1 MSPQVTAVDPTEIR
15 PGCHARARNFTRRG
29 AEARPTLRAPSAT
42 KAQHGTY
49 YCARDVSLARLRLI
63 SAVGAVAVLALLVVL
78 SLLARLD
85 VKPAPDGQH
94 GGARAARDRHRAA
107 EAPPGPVGAADQ
119 REGQADLARA
129 WRGKWVILAPS
140 MTLCHEVCPL
150 TTGALME
157 MVNDVRLAG
166 LSKQVVIAEATV
178 DPWRDSPSRLRAYE
192 KLTGAD
198 FAMLTGTQSEIK
210 QLWKFFG
217 VYYVRVPQ
225 GKPPDIDWM
234 THKPETFDVQH
245 TDAIFFIDPAGQERI
260 VDEGMADVDGQLSPA
275 LKSLLSSEGV
285 QNLEHPQ
292 FPWTPAEAL
301 DDLYFLMNRTVPATA
316 VPKVAPPTAAD
327 ARRVLA
333 GSPGSLA
340 ALHTQAGQLIASGGT
355 LSDRVSSLRGYPVV
369 LNAWAAWCPPCRE
382 EFPLLAAASAQYG
395 RNVAFLGADTNDST
409 GDARSFLA
417 QHPVSYP
424 SYPIASSDLSSLAVL
439 EGFPTTIFIN
449 RRRQGRVRPHRPVSE
464 RSGPRQR
471 HPALRPRSPA
481 AAVTGAGGRNASAD
495 ASDREQRPRD
505 RILEE
510 VRVQQRVEHQREER
524 GRDRRRGPGR
534 ARHRG
539 AARPAPR
546 SRARGRRARR
556 SAPAR
561 PRS

>member
-1 MSPQVTAVDPTEIR
+1 M
-15 PGCHARARNFTRRG
+15 
-29 AEARPTLRAPSAT
+29 
-42 KAQHGTY
+42 
-49 YCARDVSLARLRLI
+49 SLARLRLI
-63 SAVGAVAVLALLVVL
+63 SAVGAVAVLALLVLL

-85 VKPAPDGQH
+85 VRPAPT
-94 GGARAARDRHRAA
+94 AST
-107 EAPPGPVGAADQ
+107 EVPAP
-119 REGQADLARA
+119 LAIGTELQKPRRVPSAPLINAQGKQTSLAA

-178 DPWRDSPSRLRAYE
+178 DPWRDSPYRLRAYE

-225 GKPPDIDWM
+225 GTPPDIDWM

-260 VDEGMADVDGQLSPA
+260 VDDGMADVDGQLSPA

-292 FPWTPAEAL
+292 FPWTPAQAL
-301 DDLYFLMNRTVPATA
+301 DDLYYLMNRTVPASA

-340 ALHTQAGQLIASGGT
+340 SLHTQAGQLITSGGT
-355 LSDRVSSLRGYPVV
+355 LSDRLTSLRGYPVV

-382 EFPLLAAASAQYG
+382 EFPLLATASAQYG
-395 RNVAFLGADTNDST
+395 RKVAFLGADTNDST

-424 SYPIASSDLSSLAVL
+424 SYPVASTDLSSLAVL

-449 RRRQGRVRPHRPVSE
+449 RAGKVVFVHTGQYQSE
-464 RSGPRQR
+464 AALDNDIQHYALGVQPRQ
-471 HPALRPRSPA
+471 
-481 AAVTGAGGRNASAD
+481 
-495 ASDREQRPRD
+495 
-505 RILEE
+505 
-510 VRVQQRVEHQREER
+510 
-524 GRDRRRGPGR
+524 
-534 ARHRG
+534 
-539 AARPAPR
+539 
-546 SRARGRRARR
+546 
-556 SAPAR
+556 
-561 PRS
+561 

>member
-1 MSPQVTAVDPTEIR
+1 M
-15 PGCHARARNFTRRG
+15 
-29 AEARPTLRAPSAT
+29 
-42 KAQHGTY
+42 
-49 YCARDVSLARLRLI
+49 SLARLRLI

-85 VKPAPDGQH
+85 VKPAPT
-94 GGARAARDRHRAA
+94 ASA
-107 EAPPGPVGAADQ
+107 EVPAPLAIGTELQKPRPVPSVPLINAQGK
-119 REGQADLARA
+119 RTSLAA

-157 MVNDVRLAG
+157 LVNDVRLAG

-178 DPWRDSPSRLRAYE
+178 DPWRDSPFRLRAYE

-210 QLWKFFG
+210 PLWKFFG

-225 GKPPDIDWM
+225 GKPPDVDWL

-260 VDEGMADVDGQLSPA
+260 VDEGMADVDGQLSPV

-292 FPWTPAEAL
+292 FPWTPVQAL
-301 DDLYFLMNRTVPATA
+301 DDLYFLMNRNVPASA
-316 VPKVAPPTAAD
+316 VPKVAAPSAAD

-340 ALHTQAGQLIASGGT
+340 SLHTQAGQLITSGGT
-355 LSDRVSSLRGYPVV
+355 LSDRLRSLRGYPVV
-369 LNAWAAWCPPCRE
+369 LNAWAAWCPPCRA

-395 RNVAFLGADTNDST
+395 RKVAFLGADTNDST

-424 SYPIASSDLSSLAVL
+424 SYPVASTDLSSLAVL

-449 RRRQGRVRPHRPVSE
+449 RAGKVSFVHTGQYQSE
-464 RSGPRQR
+464 A
-471 HPALRPRSPA
+471 ALDNDIQHYA
-481 AAVTGAGGRNASAD
+481 LG
-495 ASDREQRPRD
+495 
-505 RILEE
+505 
-510 VRVQQRVEHQREER
+510 VQQRQ
-524 GRDRRRGPGR
+524 
-534 ARHRG
+534 
-539 AARPAPR
+539 
-546 SRARGRRARR
+546 
-556 SAPAR
+556 
-561 PRS
+561 